1 LQNSWC
7 WKDNSRVSFFL
18 FSSAPFS
25 LIYFVA
31 HSSIVTEHL
40 HDILAGDHGIA
51 MVFAYCRYTDR
62 YPLGF
67 FLASFIKQLV
77 ENHPHVF
84 PHVEFVY
91 TKHHNKATRPHEQE
105 LLDLFQKLL
114 SLFKQAYIV
123 IDAVDEASDDTRDRL
138 LTALLPL
145 QANFLLTSRPSNLS
159 KHLPQDAL
167 FIYIE
172 TLNRQDIE
180 RFVDKKFQESTR
192 LSDVLRGKDQLGKEI
207 RAKVTERSNGMYV
220 RSASKC
226 WIQY

>member
-1 LQNSWC
+1 M
-7 WKDNSRVSFFL
+7 
-18 FSSAPFS
+18 A
-25 LIYFVA
+25 
-31 HSSIVTEHL
+31 
-40 HDILAGDHGIA
+40 
-51 MVFAYCRYTDR
+51 FAYCRYTDR
-62 YPLGF
+62 YPLGL

-84 PHVEFVY
+84 PHVDSVY
-91 TKHHNKATRPHEQE
+91 TKHHKKATRLHELE
-105 LLDLFQKLL
+105 LLDLFKKLL

-123 IDAVDEASDDTRDRL
+123 LDAVDEASEDTRDRL

-167 FIYIE
+167 FVYIE
-172 TLNRQDIE
+172 ALNRQDIE
-180 RFVDKKFQESTR
+180 RFVDKKFRDSTR
-192 LSDVLRGKDQLGKEI
+192 LSDVLDGKDQLGKEI

-220 RSASKC
+220 KSASKC

>member
-1 LQNSWC
+1 
-7 WKDNSRVSFFL
+7 
-18 FSSAPFS
+18 
-25 LIYFVA
+25 
-31 HSSIVTEHL
+31 
-40 HDILAGDHGIA
+40 
-51 MVFAYCRYTDR
+51 
-62 YPLGF
+62 
-67 FLASFIKQLV
+67 V

-91 TKHHNKATRPHEQE
+91 TEHRKKATRPHEQE

-138 LTALLPL
+138 LTALSPL

-172 TLNRQDIE
+172 TLNLQDIE

-220 RSASKC
+220 RSVSKC